1 MAMRNSVARE
11 YLQVVDKI
19 RNGGFHGKRELQDL
33 TRQKATLHK
42 QLNELCGHRVT
53 VAEARQLARRRR

>member
-11 YLQVVDKI
+11 YLQVADKI
-19 RNGGFHGKRELQDL
+19 RNGSFHGQKELQDL

-42 QLNELCGHRVT
+42 QLNELCGHT
-53 VAEARQLARRRR
+53 VSMAEARQVARRWR